1 MEKEKV
7 RILLNK
13 LAEHGIELKDIDTL
27 LRRNEDIVIELLNLK
42 DELFVKGVKVINK
55 YDDMEVLEA
64 LNILKKAKY
73 EETYFALINEYLK
86 NNNLSFQGAN
96 LINKAPCDFNAK
108 YAYEVL
114 TNETS
119 LKYNVALLGASIIN
133 KSKHKFNAKCASRVL
148 KSKVCNQYNH
158 SLMGASMI
166 NKSKDVFNAE
176 NIAYVLCDPIAN
188 QNKFLEDAICELNKS
203 SNYFNANYGAL
214 LLMNETVNEYNVT
227 LEGMKVINEAKNET
241 SAMYIY
247 DTLTDDISLKYESA
261 LINAH
266 YIAKE
271 MKDDDN
277 MLVNDN
283 IIPGDRSVKREKV
296 RLKKDLNTLIK
307 QVNGMDNDIKVIKFT
322 KRLVKIRERNNFD
335 N

>member
-7 RILLNK
+7 KVLLNK
-13 LAEHGIELKDIDTL
+13 LAKHGIGRRYIDTL
-27 LRRNEDIVIELLNLK
+27 LRRSEDIIIELLSLK
-42 DELFVKGVKVINK
+42 DELFIKGVKVINT
-55 YDDMEVLEA
+55 YDDIEVFEA

-73 EETYFALINEYLK
+73 EETYFALTNEGLK
-86 NNNLSFQGAN
+86 NNNLSFKGAN

-114 TNETS
+114 TNETA

-133 KSKHKFNAKCASRVL
+133 KSKHKFNAKCVSRVL

-188 QNKFLEDAICELNKS
+188 QSKFLEDAICELNKS
-203 SNYFNANYGAL
+203 SNDFNANYGAL
-214 LLMNETVNEYNVT
+214 LLINEIANEYNVT
-227 LEGMKVINEAKNET
+227 LEGMRIINEAKSEA

-247 DTLTDDISLKYESA
+247 DTLTDDISLKYGSA
-261 LINAH
+261 LVNAH

-271 MKDDDN
+271 MKADDK
-277 MLVNDN
+277 MLINGS
-283 IIPGDRSVKREKV
+283 IIPGDRSIKREKV
-296 RLKKDLNTLIK
+296 KLKKDLNTLIK
-307 QVNGMDNDIKVIKFT
+307 QVNGMDKDVKVIKFT
-322 KRLVKIRERNNFD
+322 KRLVKIRERNDF
-335 N
+335 